1 LRKKKKKYANVIMLL
16 LLLFV
21 LFYVVLQDRTIK
33 VTVNDLVYS
42 YTTDIKQAD
51 IKFLNKEIELTGKV
65 KLFLQTEAEKSLLEL
80 ETGTDKLQLYC
91 ILMNKEVE
99 EIAAEL
105 TSGTTVAVIG
115 RCLGFDPS
123 SVNKFP
129 NSIYIEAEQI
139 R

>member
-1 LRKKKKKYANVIMLL
+1 MLL

-21 LFYVVLQDRTIK
+21 LFYVVLQDKTIK
-33 VTVNDLVYS
+33 VTSNDLVKS

-65 KLFLQTEAEKSLLEL
+65 KLFLQIEGEKSLLEL
-80 ETGTDKLQLYC
+80 ETETNELQLYC

-99 EIAAEL
+99 EKSAEL
-105 TSGTTVAVIG
+105 TSGTSVTVIG
-115 RCLGFDPS
+115 KCLGFDPPLINRFS
-123 SVNKFP
+123 
-129 NSIYIEAEQI
+129 NSIYIEAEQL

>member
-1 LRKKKKKYANVIMLL
+1 MLL

-33 VTVNDLVYS
+33 VTSNDLVKS
-42 YTTDIKQAD
+42 YATDIKQAD

-65 KLFLQTEAEKSLLEL
+65 KLFLQTKAEKSLLEL

-105 TSGTTVAVIG
+105 TSGTSVAVIG
-115 RCLGFDPS
+115 KCLGFDPPLINRFS
-123 SVNKFP
+123 
-129 NSIYIEAEQI
+129 NSIYIEAESI
-139 R
+139 K